1 MLATKIAAS
10 TGVSSA
16 RYGRS
21 AGLGNACPIVNR
33 LPCYLPP
40 CGGGRRRTAASG
52 GGPAS
57 AVPLWPPPSP
67 TLPHKGGGSERAE
80 RCPRD
85 ADGKTSCLPCSKQLK
100 RKHKCCPHHGPFEH

>member
-16 RYGRS
+16 RYGRN

-57 AVPLWPPPSP
+57 TVPLWPPSP
-67 TLPHKGGGSERAE
+67 TRGEGARELSVAREMLTERLHAYHA
-80 RCPRD
+80 PSSLS
-85 ADGKTSCLPCSKQLK
+85 ASTNAAAITAHLSTM
-100 RKHKCCPHHGPFEH
+100 